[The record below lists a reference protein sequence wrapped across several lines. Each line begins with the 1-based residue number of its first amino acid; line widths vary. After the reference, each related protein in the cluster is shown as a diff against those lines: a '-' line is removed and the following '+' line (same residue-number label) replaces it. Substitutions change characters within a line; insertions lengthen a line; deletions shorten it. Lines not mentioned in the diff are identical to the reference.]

1 MKRNELN
8 FRKILMIAALVPLV
22 SSLLLMAVFC
32 VVYMR
37 TKLVDHTRNTLQVA
51 AGDLAEYYAYD
62 LRNEEMMV
70 DGWVTYD
77 PDYMDHLKD
86 QGVDLTLFHGDTR
99 FCTSIFGDDG
109 KRIEGTKASE
119 AVVKEVIGNGKDYF
133 SDDVVINGN
142 DYYVYYVPL
151 RDANNNVVGM
161 AFAGETCERVNGA
174 LSKMMIVAGGIA
186 CMLILI
192 FVCLCLYFARIVS
205 KPLNECAETLTKLSE
220 GNLNADSDTKSKVK
234 ETRAIIAASHL
245 LKDKLNEILGEVKS
259 VSEQLSSDANN
270 VQSLSEN
277 SSSSVVQISSAVEDL
292 ADGANEMAENV
303 QEIGKQVAD
312 LNDTIALL
320 TESSEALAE
329 SSENI
334 RKAGDEASEYIS
346 KVSDSSVH
354 TVEAV
359 DNITRQISDTN
370 DAVQKIREAVDMITS
385 IANQTNLLALNASIE
400 AARAGEAG
408 RGFAVVASEIGNL
421 SDQSSKSANVIREI
435 VEDIV
440 RNSEASV
447 KLSDNV
453 ARLIREEQGFISE
466 TQNKF
471 LVLGKEI
478 GESLEHIRQV
488 SDDTVQLEK
497 IQNIVTDAVQSLS
510 AISQENAA
518 SNQEVSASITGIA
531 TSVDEIASSSDATKS
546 NSEKLVNVISY
557 FNC

>member
-1 MKRNELN
+1 MKRSELN
-8 FRKILMIAALVPLV
+8 LRKILMIAALVPLI
-22 SSLLLMAVFC
+22 SSLVLMAVFC
-32 VVYMR
+32 VFYMR
-37 TKLVDHTRNTLQVA
+37 TKLVDHTRNTLRVA
-51 AGDLAEYYAYD
+51 ANDLAEYYAYD
-62 LRNEEMMV
+62 LRNENMLV
-70 DGWVTYD
+70 DGWVSYE
-77 PDYMDHLKD
+77 PEYMDHLKEA
-86 QGVDLTLFHGDTR
+86 GIDLTLFQGDTR

-109 KRIEGTKASE
+109 KRIEGTKASD
-119 AVVKEVIGNGKDYF
+119 AVIREVFGSGNDFF
-133 SDDVVINGN
+133 SDDVVINGD

-151 RDANNNVVGM
+151 RDGNNNIVGM

-174 LSKMMIVAGGIA
+174 LSKMMIVAIGIA
-186 CMLILI
+186 LMLILI
-192 FVCLCLYFARIVS
+192 FIALCLYFARIVT
-205 KPLNECAETLTKLSE
+205 KPLKECAETLTGLSE
-220 GNLNADSDTKSKVK
+220 GNLNAECDARSRVTETK
-234 ETRAIIAASHL
+234 AIIAASRL

-259 VSEQLSSDANN
+259 VSEQLNSDANN
-270 VQSLSEN
+270 VQNLSEN

-292 ADGANEMAENV
+292 ADGATEMAENV
-303 QEIGKQVAD
+303 QEIGKQVSD

-421 SDQSSKSANVIREI
+421 SDQSSKSANVIRGI

-453 ARLIREEQGFISE
+453 AKLIREEQGFISE
-466 TQNKF
+466 TQDKF
-471 LVLGKEI
+471 RILGKEI

-497 IQNIVTDAVQSLS
+497 IQNVVTDAVQSLS

-518 SNQEVSASITGIA
+518 SNEEVSASITGIA
-531 TSVDEIASSSDATKS
+531 ASVDEIASSSDATKN
-546 NSEKLVNVISY
+546 NSDKLVKVISY
-557 FNC
+557 FN

>member
-1 MKRNELN
+1 
-8 FRKILMIAALVPLV
+8 MIAALVPLV

-51 AGDLAEYYAYD
+51 ADDLAEYYAYD

-77 PDYMDHLKD
+77 PDYMDHLKE
-86 QGVDLTLFHGDTR
+86 QGVDPTLFHGDTR
-99 FCTSIFGDDG
+99 FCTSIYGDDG

-119 AVVKEVIGNGKDYF
+119 AVVKEVIGNGNDYF
-133 SDDVVINGN
+133 SDDVVINGD

-192 FVCLCLYFARIVS
+192 FVGLCLYFARIVS

-453 ARLIREEQGFISE
+453 ARLIREEQGFLSE

-531 TSVDEIASSSDATKS
+531 TSVDEIASSSDATKN

>member
-1 MKRNELN
+1 MKRSELN
-8 FRKILMIAALVPLV
+8 FRKILMIAALVPLI
-22 SSLLLMAVFC
+22 SSLVLMAVFC
-32 VVYMR
+32 VFYMR
-37 TKLVDHTRNTLQVA
+37 TKLVDHTRNTLRVA
-51 AGDLAEYYAYD
+51 ANDLAEYYAYD
-62 LRNEEMMV
+62 LKNENMLV
-70 DGWVTYD
+70 DGWVSYE
-77 PDYMDHLKD
+77 PEYMDHLKEA
-86 QGVDLTLFHGDTR
+86 GIDLTLFRGDTR

-109 KRIEGTKASE
+109 KRIEGTKASD
-119 AVVKEVIGNGKDYF
+119 AVIREVIGSGNDFF
-133 SDDVVINGN
+133 SDDVVINGD

-151 RDANNNVVGM
+151 RDGNNNIVGM

-174 LSKMMIVAGGIA
+174 LSKMMIVAIGIA
-186 CMLILI
+186 LMLILI
-192 FVCLCLYFARIVS
+192 FIALCLYFARIVT
-205 KPLNECAETLTKLSE
+205 KPLKECAETLTGLSE
-220 GNLNADSDTKSKVK
+220 GNLNAECDARSRVTETK
-234 ETRAIIAASHL
+234 AIIAASRL

-259 VSEQLSSDANN
+259 VSEQLNSDANN
-270 VQSLSEN
+270 VQNLSEN

-292 ADGANEMAENV
+292 ADGATEMAENV
-303 QEIGKQVAD
+303 QEIGKQVSD

-421 SDQSSKSANVIREI
+421 SDQSSKSANVIRDI

-453 ARLIREEQGFISE
+453 AKLIREEQGFISE
-466 TQNKF
+466 TQDKF
-471 LVLGKEI
+471 RILGKEI

-497 IQNIVTDAVQSLS
+497 IQNVVTDAVQSLS

-518 SNQEVSASITGIA
+518 SNEEVSASITGIA
-531 TSVDEIASSSDATKS
+531 ASVDEIASSSDATKN
-546 NSEKLVNVISY
+546 NSDKLVKVISY
-557 FNC
+557 FN